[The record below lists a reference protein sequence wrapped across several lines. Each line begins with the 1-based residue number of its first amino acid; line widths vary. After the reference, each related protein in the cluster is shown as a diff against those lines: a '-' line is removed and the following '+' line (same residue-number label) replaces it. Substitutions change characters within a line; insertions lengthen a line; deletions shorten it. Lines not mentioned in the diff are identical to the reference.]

1 MNHKPLQYESL
12 KAVLL
17 YMDANVR
24 YSSEIFKV
32 LFQFLYSTFRFRIS
46 HRLPSIRSIEKIV
59 PLKIR
64 YLNLDEFRTIVN
76 ALIYRFGVYR
86 EYNSGEEVPKLIQDD
101 NDEGGVQHDLD
112 RYGFQIS
119 PNHSVLN
126 PGDVLLGNLTDD
138 VQFDTLRRERA
149 LEAEINRY
157 EKAIFLLN
165 NPEEVEDP
173 PEEYVDDDAA
183 IEAYELAEAMKRP
196 VESLKT
202 DLDYSRTDFLPFECR
217 RYNREPP
224 YTCYIQLTVHS
235 PSGKQIHRLPYR
247 MKLYEAVKRFNTL
260 LFGGRRSTLAVMRFQ
275 LDTSSTVLR
284 LPVGFQVKM
293 KYLSS
298 IFGLTGPYDGVISM
312 IDPACV
318 ALAEI
323 QIHVYREK
331 DLEYHFIRSAKKLI
345 IQHTSRRRE
354 MIAALINLPNHLI
367 SLVISD
373 PEFTAEN
380 YFELVQN
387 WRNNDRPVGS
397 CFSIGIQQEVEPVNA
412 LFQMMTERWEETKRN
427 DRYASI
433 PTRNGNILEVLYE
446 PKEEPRSRGQWEF
459 AYHDEWIFRAR
470 IIEME

>member
-1 MNHKPLQYESL
+1 MNHKPLQYQSL

-17 YMDANVR
+17 NMDANV
-24 YSSEIFKV
+24 
-32 LFQFLYSTFRFRIS
+32 RFRIS
-46 HRLPSIRSIEKIV
+46 HRLPSIRSVEKIV

-64 YLNLDEFRTIVN
+64 YLDLDEIRTIVN
-76 ALIYRFGVYR
+76 DHIYRFGVYR
-86 EYNSGEEVPKLIQDD
+86 EYNSGEKVPKLIQND

-119 PNHSVLN
+119 PGHSVLD
-126 PGDVLLGNLTDD
+126 PGDVLLGDLRDK
-138 VQFDTLRRERA
+138 VQYDTPGQERD
-149 LEAEINRY
+149 LEVKINRY

-165 NPEEVEDP
+165 NPEKIEDD
-173 PEEYVDDDAA
+173 PEEDLYRYEDMMEFLRL
-183 IEAYELAEAMKRP
+183 EAEMKRP

-202 DLDYSRTDFLPFECR
+202 DLDYSRTDLLPFECR

-235 PSGKQIHRLPYR
+235 PSGKHIHRLPYR
-247 MKLYEAVKRFNTL
+247 MKLYEAVKRLNKF
-260 LFGGRRSTLAVMRFQ
+260 LFGGRRSTLKVLKFQ
-275 LDTSSTVLR
+275 LDTFQTVLR

-298 IFGLTGPYDGVISM
+298 SRGFRGPYDGVISM
-312 IDPACV
+312 VDPECV
-318 ALAEI
+318 SLAEI
-323 QIHVYREK
+323 QIHVYRER
-331 DLEYHFIRSAKKLI
+331 DLEYPFIRSAKKLI

-354 MIAALINLPNHLI
+354 MILALINLPNHLI
-367 SLVISD
+367 SLVISN
-373 PEFTAEN
+373 PEFTAED

-397 CFSIGIQQEVEPVNA
+397 CFSIGIQQEEPVNA

-459 AYHDEWIFRAR
+459 LYPDNWIFRAR
-470 IIEME
+470 IIERE

>member
-1 MNHKPLQYESL
+1 MNHKPLQYESS

-17 YMDANVR
+17 YMDANV
-24 YSSEIFKV
+24 
-32 LFQFLYSTFRFRIS
+32 RFRIS
-46 HRLPSIRSIEKIV
+46 HRLPSIRSVEKIV

-76 ALIYRFGVYR
+76 DHIHRFGIYR

-101 NDEGGVQHDLD
+101 NDKGGVQHDLD

-119 PNHSVLN
+119 PGHSVLD
-126 PGDVLLGNLTDD
+126 PGDVLLGDLRDK
-138 VQFDTLRRERA
+138 VQYDTPGRERA

-165 NPEEVEDP
+165 NPEEIEDP
-173 PEEYVDDDAA
+173 PEEYENDDAA
-183 IEAYELAEAMKRP
+183 IEALMLEEAMKRP

-202 DLDYSRTDFLPFECR
+202 HLDYSRIDFLPFECR

-224 YTCYIQLTVHS
+224 YTCYIQLTVHA

-247 MKLYEAVKRFNTL
+247 MKFSEA
-260 LFGGRRSTLAVMRFQ
+260 
-275 LDTSSTVLR
+275 
-284 LPVGFQVKM
+284 GFKVEM

-312 IDPACV
+312 IDPECV
-318 ALAEI
+318 SLAEI
-323 QIHVYREK
+323 QIHVYRES
-331 DLEYHFIRSAKKLI
+331 DLEYPFIRSAKKLI
-345 IQHTSRRRE
+345 IQNTSRRRE
-354 MIAALINLPNHLI
+354 MIPALINLPNHLI
-367 SLVISD
+367 SLIISD

-397 CFSIGIQQEVEPVNA
+397 CFSIGIQQEEPVNS
-412 LFQMMTERWEETKRN
+412 LFQMMTEHWEETKRN
-427 DRYASI
+427 DQYASI

-446 PKEEPRSRGQWEF
+446 PKEEPRSRDQWEF

>member
-24 YSSEIFKV
+24 
-32 LFQFLYSTFRFRIS
+32 FRIS
-46 HRLPSIRSIEKIV
+46 HRLPSIRSVEKIV

-64 YLNLDEFRTIVN
+64 YLYLDEFLTIVN
-76 ALIYRFGVYR
+76 DHIYRFGVYR

-101 NDEGGVQHDLD
+101 NDKGGAQHDID

-119 PNHSVLN
+119 PGHSVLD
-126 PGDVLLGNLTDD
+126 PGDVLLEDLRD
-138 VQFDTLRRERA
+138 VIHYDTPEQERA
-149 LEAEINRY
+149 LEAEVNRF

-173 PEEYVDDDAA
+173 PEEYENDDAA
-183 IEAYELAEAMKRP
+183 IEALMLADAMKLP
-196 VESLKT
+196 LESLKT
-202 DLDYSRTDFLPFECR
+202 HLEYSRTDFLPFECR

-224 YTCYIQLTVHS
+224 YTCYIQLTVDS
-235 PSGKQIHRLPYR
+235 PSGKRIHRLPYR
-247 MKLYEAVKRFNTL
+247 KKLYEVVKRFNTL
-260 LFGGRRSTLAVMRFQ
+260 LFGGRPSTLKVFRFQ
-275 LDTSSTVLR
+275 LETFQTVLR
-284 LPVGFQVKM
+284 LPVGFQVNM

-298 IFGLTGPYDGVISM
+298 SRGFRGPYNGVISM
-312 IDPACV
+312 IDPACIS
-318 ALAEI
+318 LAEI
-323 QIHVYREK
+323 QIHVYRES
-331 DLEYHFIRSAKKLI
+331 DLEYPFIRSAKKLI

-354 MIAALINLPNHLI
+354 MIPALINLPNHLI
-367 SLVISD
+367 SLVCTD
-373 PEFTAEN
+373 PEFTAED

-397 CFSIGIQQEVEPVNA
+397 CFSIGIQQEVKPVNA

-446 PKEEPRSRGQWEF
+446 PKEEPRSRDQWEF
-459 AYHDEWIFRAR
+459 LYPDNWIFRAR
-470 IIEME
+470 IIERE

>member
-17 YMDANVR
+17 NMDANV
-24 YSSEIFKV
+24 
-32 LFQFLYSTFRFRIS
+32 RFRIS
-46 HRLPSIRSIEKIV
+46 HRLPSIRSVEKFV

-64 YLNLDEFRTIVN
+64 YLDLDEIRTIVN
-76 ALIYRFGVYR
+76 DHIYRFGVYR
-86 EYNSGEEVPKLIQDD
+86 EYNTGEEVPKLIQDD
-101 NDEGGVQHDLD
+101 NDKGGVQHDLD

-119 PNHSVLN
+119 PGHSVLD
-126 PGDVLLGNLTDD
+126 PGDVLLGDLRDK
-138 VQFDTLRRERA
+138 VQYDTPGLECD
-149 LEAEINRY
+149 LEAKINRY

-165 NPEEVEDP
+165 NPEKIEEDP
-173 PEEYVDDDAA
+173 EEDLVRYEDMMEFLRL
-183 IEAYELAEAMKRP
+183 EAEMKRP

-247 MKLYEAVKRFNTL
+247 MKLYEAVKRLNTF

-298 IFGLTGPYDGVISM
+298 SRGLRGPYDGVISM
-312 IDPACV
+312 IDQECV
-318 ALAEI
+318 SLSEI
-323 QIHVYREK
+323 QIHVYRES
-331 DLEYHFIRSAKKLI
+331 DLEYPFIRSAKKLI
-345 IQHTSRRRE
+345 IQNTSRRRE
-354 MIAALINLPNHLI
+354 MIPALINLPNHLI

-387 WRNNDRPVGS
+387 WRINDRPVGS

-412 LFQMMTERWEETKRN
+412 LFKMMTERWEETKRN
-427 DRYASI
+427 DRYVSI

-446 PKEEPRSRGQWEF
+446 PKEEPRSRDQWEF
-459 AYHDEWIFRAR
+459 SYPDNWIFRAR
-470 IIEME
+470 IIERE